1 MPINIKQILDSRL
14 GVGLTTNA
22 LANATRKI
30 KPSYIGGTPEQ
41 ARAEFWRQEPVMAHA
56 VDSIANRYGIAPETL
71 RYRIDKEGY
80 VDEEVKRRNSAI
92 LRGNKNFPRGY
103 HLLHDRTSGMSFGL
117 DDAATNIKQGNVK
130 LINEGWYET
139 DPFVNEKGRT
149 TYPAEGEDTAGNIGI
164 MAAHLKYHTDKARE
178 DFPNASD
185 YDINRYGL
193 AYYNRG
199 NAGGKKWVN
208 SGANGYD
215 YRRRLES
222 RGTKSK

>member
-1 MPINIKQILDSRL
+1 MPINIKKILNSKL
-14 GVGLTTNA
+14 GIGMKSNA
-22 LANATRKI
+22 LSNATRKI
-30 KPSYIGGTPEQ
+30 PAKYIGGTPEQ
-41 ARAEFWRQEPVMAHA
+41 ARTEFWRQEPVMQHA
-56 VDSIANRYGIAPETL
+56 VDSIANSYGISPEVL

-80 VDEEVKRRNSAI
+80 VDEEVKRRNNAI
-92 LRGNKNFPRGY
+92 LKGNKSFHRGY
-103 HLLHDRTSGMSFGL
+103 DLLHDRASGMSFGL
-117 DDAATNIKQGNVK
+117 DDAATNIKQGRVK
-130 LINEGWYET
+130 LINEGWYEL
-139 DPFVNEKGRT
+139 DPFINEKGRK
-149 TYPAEGEDTAGNIGI
+149 TYPAEGEDNAGNIGI

-208 SGANGYD
+208 NGAQGYN

-222 RGTKSK
+222 RGKLSD